1 MAGDRLDRLR
11 AICLALPEAAERET
25 WGQAT
30 FRVREKIFA
39 VAVHGNG
46 NERARMTCKGRAGLQ
61 TALVEADPVR
71 FFVPPYFGP
80 KGWIGVYLDDG
91 TDWDDLADLVEESYR
106 MTAPKRLSAHLDR
119 ADD

>member
-1 MAGDRLDRLR
+1 VADDPLDRLH
-11 AICLALPEAAERET
+11 AICLALPEVAERVT
-25 WGQAT
+25 WGQMT

-39 VAVHGNG
+39 VAGDSRG
-46 NERARMTCKGRAGLQ
+46 RPAMTCKGRPGLQ
-61 TALVEADPVR
+61 TALVETDPAR

-91 TDWDDLADLVEESYR
+91 TDWDELADLIEESYR

-119 ADD
+119 AEG